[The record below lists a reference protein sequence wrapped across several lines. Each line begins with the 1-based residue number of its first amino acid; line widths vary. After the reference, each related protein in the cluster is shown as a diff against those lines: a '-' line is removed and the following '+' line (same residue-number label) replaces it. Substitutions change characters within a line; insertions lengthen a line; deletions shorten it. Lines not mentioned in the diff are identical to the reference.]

1 MAVKEDYTLEDVI
14 EVINLNN
21 ATLGIELA
29 GIRTAV
35 NIIMNPELTEASEEI
50 VENKDLLKLLL
61 NIVDGAFNSYIMNE
75 NLYNFIVIG
84 ANSNFSYF
92 NEFKATVEKLISN
105 LEELAKYE
113 ELKEVP
119 EAEILDNAT
128 AVNLAESLRKLVI
141 CYDILNNKEV

>member
-35 NIIMNPELTEASEEI
+35 NILMNPVLTSATI
-50 VENKDLLKLLL
+50 AENKDLLKTLLKIL
-61 NIVDGAFNSYIMNE
+61 DKAFNSYIMNE

-84 ANSNFSYF
+84 SNTNFNYF
-92 NEFKATVEKLISN
+92 NDFKANVEELISN
-105 LEELAKYE
+105 LHELATYE
-113 ELKEVP
+113 ELTEVP
-119 EAEILDNAT
+119 EAKELEAT
-128 AVNLAESLRKLVI
+128 AVNLGNNITKLAI
-141 CYDILNNKEV
+141 CYEILNNKEV